1 MDKQI
6 MLAVLAE
13 RFKSF
18 LIRLFPDD
26 EINKIIDDIDVS
38 EYKQIKSS
46 RKRFWQVFGDYGV
59 VLKNEWRGFFGIR
72 IEHERKLAKVAKPK
86 NDTID
91 KAVKLALSKPLNV
104 TKGVS
109 LDELLAKFADDEA
122 DRLTAVI
129 RLAHYEGWT
138 NDQLVR
144 AIRGTKKGGFKDG
157 ILTATKRQAQM
168 IARTGTAIISS
179 EAQKEFVAQHGDI
192 VEGVQVIATLDTRTS
207 PICRHLDHMIMPI
220 DKAKYPPYHHN
231 CRSTTMIVYKG
242 MTAPTKRTSASGVTD
257 NVSYYDWLKK
267 QSLETQE
274 IALGKARAKLFNSG
288 EISTERFK
296 ALQLDKNFEPLTLD
310 EMRRLEPKIFEKVF
324 D

>member
-6 MLAVLAE
+6 KLAVLTE

-18 LIRLFPDD
+18 LIKLFPDD
-26 EINKIIDDIDVS
+26 EINKIIDGIDVS
-38 EYKQIKSS
+38 EHKQIKSS

-59 VLKNEWRGFFGIR
+59 VLKNEWRGFFGLR

-86 NDTID
+86 NDTLD
-91 KAVKLALSKPLNV
+91 KAIKRAFEKPLNV

-144 AIRGTKKGGFKDG
+144 AIRGTKQGGFKDG
-157 ILTATKRQAQM
+157 ILNATKRQAET

-179 EAQKEFVAQHGDI
+179 EAQKEFVAQHSDI
-192 VEGVQVIATLDTRTS
+192 IEGVQVLATLDTRTS
-207 PICRHLDHMIMPI
+207 PICRHLDHTIMPI

-242 MTAPTKRTSASGVTD
+242 MDAPKNRASASGTTD
-257 NVSYYDWLKK
+257 NVSYYEWLKK
-267 QSLETQE
+267 QPLETQE

-288 EISTERFK
+288 KISTERFK
-296 ALQLDKNFEPLTLD
+296 ALQLDKNFEPLTLK
-310 EMRRLEPKIFEKVF
+310 EIEKIAPEFF

>member
-1 MDKQI
+1 

-18 LIRLFPDD
+18 LIKLFPDD

-38 EYKQIKSS
+38 EHKQIKSS
-46 RKRFWQVFGDYGV
+46 RNQFWRVFGDYGV
-59 VLKNEWRGFFGIR
+59 VLKNEWRGFFGLR

-86 NDTID
+86 NDKLD
-91 KAVKLALSKPLNV
+91 KAIKHAFEKPLNI

-109 LDELLAKFADDEA
+109 LDELLARFANDEA

-157 ILTATKRQAQM
+157 ILAATKRQSET

-179 EAQKEFVAQHGDI
+179 EAQKEFVAQHRDI
-192 VEGVQVIATLDTRTS
+192 VKGVQVIAALDTRTS
-207 PICRHLDHMIMPI
+207 PICRHLDHTIMPI
-220 DKAKYPPYHHN
+220 DQARYPPYHHN

-242 MTAPTKRTSASGVTD
+242 MDAPAKRASASGVTD
-257 NVSYYDWLKK
+257 NVSYYEWLKK
-267 QSLETQE
+267 QPLETQE
-274 IALGKARAKLFNSG
+274 MAIGKTRAKLFNSG